1 MTTEV
6 MGLML
11 IPHAQELLQ
20 TLVNQLTDRH
30 LLRLWRTGAKIA
42 VVTAK
47 DDELTDVS
55 Q

>member
-11 IPHAQELLQ
+11 IPQELLQ
-20 TLVNQLTDRH
+20 ALVNQLTNRH

-47 DDELTDVS
+47 DDES
-55 Q
+55 QM